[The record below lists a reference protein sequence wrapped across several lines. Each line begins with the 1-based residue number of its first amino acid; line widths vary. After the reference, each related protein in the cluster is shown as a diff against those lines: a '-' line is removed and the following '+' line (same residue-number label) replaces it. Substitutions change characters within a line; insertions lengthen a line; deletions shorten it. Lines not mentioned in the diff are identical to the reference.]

1 MLVFALLAAGI
12 LTAGCLYYQNYKR
25 QFRAEAEL
33 ELSAIADLKVDE
45 LVQYRKERLGDA
57 DTFYNNSAFSELV
70 RRFLQQPADAD
81 TQRRLQSWLGRFQA
95 CYGYARINLF
105 DVQGAERLAVPD
117 QPEPLPG
124 HMARDIAAVL
134 RSGQMTFLDFH
145 RDAPGLPVQLEILV
159 PIFDASDTN
168 RPLGVLVLRIDPEI
182 SLYPFIK
189 LWPVPSKTAETL
201 LVRRDGNDVL
211 FLNEL
216 KFATNTALNRR
227 ISLENTNVPAV
238 KAVLGQTG
246 IVEGRDYRGVPV
258 IADVR
263 AVPDSPWFMVAH
275 QDVAKVFAPLRERL
289 WQLIFTLGVLLFG
302 SGAGVGL
309 IWRQLHVR
317 FYRAKY
323 EMEAFRA
330 KLGAIV
336 ESSEYAIISK
346 NLDGIITSWNP
357 SAERIYGYSAAE
369 AVGKSIEILIP
380 PGHPNESPQLIGKI
394 KRGEAVEH
402 HETERIRKNGERIQ
416 VQLSLSPVKDEAGA
430 IVGVSV
436 IGYDIT
442 EHKRAEEAL
451 RESEE
456 KHRVL
461 IETTATGFV
470 FLDANGRVLDVN
482 DEYLRLAGY
491 DKREQIL
498 GRRVTEW
505 TAEYDQARNAAE
517 VKKCIASGSVRG
529 LEINYV
535 HPDKTV
541 VPVEVNASTLG
552 AGDSL
557 KIVALC
563 RDITERKRAETELR
577 RANRAMRMISL
588 CNQEMV
594 RATDEAALLQ
604 IICQII
610 VEHGGYRMAWVG
622 FAEQDEARSVRPVAQ
637 AGFEKGYLDT
647 VNITWAEAERGRGPT
662 GTAIRTGQPVL
673 ARNIPTNPAF
683 APWRAAAIQRGYA
696 SSIAMPLHGG
706 GRCFGALTI
715 YAMEPDAFDADE
727 VKLMGELAGDL
738 AYGIDVLRQQ
748 AERKRAEQALR
759 ESEVRYH
766 ALFAESVDGI
776 LITDIE
782 TKAFKYANPAMCRML
797 GYTEDELRTMGVPD
811 IHPKDA
817 LQNIIAEFEALARGE
832 KTSATDIPCLKKDGS
847 VVHADINSTKITID
861 GRPCNV
867 GFFRDITERKQA
879 AQRVADEL
887 NFNQTV
893 LRASP
898 VGIVVFKAAGPCIS
912 ANEAI
917 GQILGGTREEVLK
930 QNFRQLESWKSSGM
944 LAAAEDALATQTER
958 KLETQ
963 MLTTFGKNVWCFCR
977 FAPFHYEG
985 EPHLLLI
992 LSDITE
998 RKRAE
1003 ETLREKEHLLSESQ
1017 RIAHIGSW
1025 SWNLTG
1031 PIKWIDETYRI
1042 YGVSPETFTPTTE
1055 SLVNLIHPDDRPM
1068 MQLWIEACAAGQSP
1082 GDLEF
1087 RTILPDG
1094 SVRLLS
1100 GRGKLIYDAENKPAF
1115 MIGTVQ
1121 DITERKRA
1129 EDALRESQASLESA
1143 QSINRMGSWELD
1155 LAAGTGRWSKEM
1167 FHLFDR
1173 DPALGVPQLTDFL
1186 EMVHPEDRTRLL
1198 EAHQRVVE
1206 SGEQCQQ
1213 EFRTNPARGPI
1224 CHFATIIQAVKE
1236 SSGPVRRVAGTVQDI
1251 TERKQAEERIREQAA
1266 LLDAANDAIYVRTLD
1281 HTVTYWNDGAERLY
1295 GRTRAE
1301 ALGRKIIEL
1310 GTVDRKA
1317 FETAHATLLERGSWS
1332 GELKKTSKAGK
1343 EFTVFCRWTLL
1354 RDEQNRPKEV
1364 LAINTDITERK
1375 QLEANFLRAQRMEG
1389 IGALAGGIA
1398 HDLNNI
1404 LQPIL
1409 MTAPL
1414 LRATTSDPES
1424 REMLDTVKNCA
1435 QRGADIIKQLLTFA
1449 RGEPSARVPLPVRHL
1464 LNEMSK
1470 LIQETFP
1477 KNIQLRVNV
1486 PKDLWLVLGDAT
1498 QIHQALM
1505 NLCVNA
1511 RDAMPDGGT
1520 LTLTAGNLILD
1531 EAFAAMMPSA
1541 KPGPHICVSVADTG
1555 MGIPPEHLGRIFDPF
1570 FTTKEIG
1577 KGTGLGLATVLGIA
1591 RGHGG
1596 FVRVNSQAG
1605 KGTIFELYLPASS
1618 ETKAAVSSEHETPP
1632 PRAGGELILVVDDE
1646 ADVRGVI
1653 QRTLEKHGYRV
1664 LTAAEGTEAMGL
1676 FARHRAEIR
1685 AVLTDMMMPDMD
1697 GPSLVRALRH
1707 LDPQLPIVG
1716 MTGVGE
1722 KADIK
1727 GLETLDLLVLLTK
1740 PFNSAVLLGVL
1751 HQALAAPRKANGK
1764 P

>member
-1 MLVFALLAAGI
+1 MKTPNQQLRFPVITHLTSQFQVWTWGAVLASALICG
-12 LTAGCLYYQNYKR
+12 
-25 QFRAEAEL
+25 
-33 ELSAIADLKVDE
+33 AI
-45 LVQYRKERLGDA
+45 
-57 DTFYNNSAFSELV
+57 
-70 RRFLQQPADAD
+70 
-81 TQRRLQSWLGRFQA
+81 SWLHFRQ
-95 CYGYARINLF
+95 
-105 DVQGAERLAVPD
+105 Q
-117 QPEPLPG
+117 Q
-124 HMARDIAAVL
+124 
-134 RSGQMTFLDFH
+134 
-145 RDAPGLPVQLEILV
+145 
-159 PIFDASDTN
+159 
-168 RPLGVLVLRIDPEI
+168 
-182 SLYPFIK
+182 
-189 LWPVPSKTAETL
+189 
-201 LVRRDGNDVL
+201 
-211 FLNEL
+211 
-216 KFATNTALNRR
+216 
-227 ISLENTNVPAV
+227 
-238 KAVLGQTG
+238 VLGQT
-246 IVEGRDYRGVPV
+246 VEVLRNIRQARIDLAKGFLHTSLAGDPASPFNRDQGLALLQQAVTSFDDALRWENEVSFRPAASDPTRAEMIAAFRGSVQVFRDRLATWSASPTRQPALETDLRTAFYDLERQ
-258 IADVR
+258 ADRVD
-263 AVPDSPWFMVAH
+263 AQIQVDLQALS
-275 QDVAKVFAPLRERL
+275 LRNHFRFL
-289 WQLIFTLGVLLFG
+289 LTLGVAALLL
-302 SGAGVGL
+302 AG
-309 IWRQLHVR
+309 IC
-317 FYRAKY
+317 A
-323 EMEAFRA
+323 
-330 KLGAIV
+330 AIV
-336 ESSEYAIISK
+336 FASRSQKKSEAALRQSEIKFQTLVESVPLKIFLKDRDSRYLS
-346 NLDGIITSWNP
+346 
-357 SAERIYGYSAAE
+357 
-369 AVGKSIEILIP
+369 V
-380 PGHPNESPQLIGKI
+380 NESYARDLHIRPKEAAGKTDHDFFP
-394 KRGEAVEH
+394 KELAEQYHSDDREVMQTGQTRVLDEKYLQDGSEVWVHTVKTPVRNE
-402 HETERIRKNGERIQ
+402 NGEVTGVFGIFWDNTESK
-416 VQLSLSPVKDEAGA
+416 LAG
-430 IVGVSV
+430 
-436 IGYDIT
+436 
-442 EHKRAEEAL
+442 EKLRL
-451 RESEE
+451 RESFLSAITENQPGLLWLKDTEGRFLMVNKTFATACGRGGPEQVHGLTDLDLWAKELAEKYRHDDQRVMSTGKASMVEE
-456 KHRVL
+456 MISIGNSRVWH
-461 IETTATGFV
+461 ETFKTPVRDDQGRVIGTTGF
-470 FLDANGRVLDVN
+470 A
-482 DEYLRLAGY
+482 
-491 DKREQIL
+491 RE
-498 GRRVTEW
+498 
-505 TAEYDQARNAAE
+505 
-517 VKKCIASGSVRG
+517 
-529 LEINYV
+529 
-535 HPDKTV
+535 
-541 VPVEVNASTLG
+541 
-552 AGDSL
+552 
-557 KIVALC
+557 
-563 RDITERKRAETELR
+563 ITERKLVEEA
-577 RANRAMRMISL
+577 
-588 CNQEMV
+588 V
-594 RATDEAALLQ
+594 RESKDYLEK
-604 IICQII
+604 IINS
-610 VEHGGYRMAWVG
+610 VG
-622 FAEQDEARSVRPVAQ
+622 DPMFVKDRQHRLV
-637 AGFEKGYLDT
+637 L
-647 VNITWAEAERGRGPT
+647 VNEAECRLAGRTREELLGKTDYDFFPKEQVDVFWQKDELVFE
-662 GTAIRTGQPVL
+662 TGQV
-673 ARNIPTNPAF
+673 NVNEETITN
-683 APWRAAAIQRGYA
+683 AAG
-696 SSIAMPLHGG
+696 
-706 GRCFGALTI
+706 
-715 YAMEPDAFDADE
+715 
-727 VKLMGELAGDL
+727 
-738 AYGIDVLRQQ
+738 
-748 AERKRAEQALR
+748 
-759 ESEVRYH
+759 
-766 ALFAESVDGI
+766 
-776 LITDIE
+776 
-782 TKAFKYANPAMCRML
+782 
-797 GYTEDELRTMGVPD
+797 ELRTVVTKKSRFLSPSGQAFIVGV
-811 IHPKDA
+811 I
-817 LQNIIAEFEALARGE
+817 
-832 KTSATDIPCLKKDGS
+832 
-847 VVHADINSTKITID
+847 
-861 GRPCNV
+861 
-867 GFFRDITERKQA
+867 RDITERKQADNELRRSREEFKGLFDHAPVGFHELDTEGRIVRINNIELKMLGYSAEELLGQYVWKISAEEETSRRTVLAKLSGEMPPAEGFERMLRRKDGSTFPVLISDRLLKREDGAITGIHGAVQDITERKEA

-1301 ALGRKIIEL
+1301 VLGRKIIEL
-1310 GTVDRKA
+1310 GEVDREA
-1317 FETAHATLLERGSWS
+1317 FETAHAALLEQGNWS
-1332 GELKKTSKAGK
+1332 GELKKKNKAGK
-1343 EFTVFCRWTLL
+1343 EIIVFCRWTLL
-1354 RDEQNRPKEV
+1354 RDESGRPKEV

-1520 LTLTAGNLILD
+1520 LTLMAGNLILD

-1676 FARHRAEIR
+1676 FAQHRAEIR